1 MLLSLATANLRR
13 HRARTL
19 LAIAGVA
26 VSAAMLLDMVMLASG
41 MRESFRELML
51 TKGYQIRV
59 TPRGTLPFD
68 SEASIDSAASFMAAL
83 GANPDVDA
91 VNPVLGAQLHLV
103 GRAGSAAGS
112 GAGAGAGA
120 GVSITALGVVPA
132 TQADYDLV
140 EGRDIAALDE
150 LVANDYLLR
159 AAGLQVGDTVTL
171 AAGYDPQVRTY
182 TGRRSARVVG
192 RVRFIYFAAE
202 QRAAALPLAVV
213 QEMTARPDRASLF
226 VVRVRAGAS
235 DDSVAHWIERSNS
248 RVSASS
254 IREVLRQTDERLSY
268 FRQLAFILGAV
279 SFVVGFLLVT
289 TLVTVSVNER
299 LGEIAVLRAIG
310 VRRARI
316 VALVV
321 IEGTALMAIG
331 TTLGLALGLV
341 TARYLNGILAG
352 FPGLP
357 ERIDFFLFQP
367 RAAWTALGLLALAG
381 VLAGIYPS
389 WRGASLPI
397 ATTLREEAV
406 G

>member
-68 SEASIDSAASFMAAL
+68 SEASIDSARALMAAL
-83 GANPDVDA
+83 AAHPGVAT
-91 VNPVLGAQLHLV
+91 VNPVLGGQLHLV
-103 GRAGSAAGS
+103 GRAGAA
-112 GAGAGAGA
+112 AGAGT
-120 GVSITALGVVPA
+120 SITALGVIPA

-140 EGRDIAALDE
+140 EGRDIMTAEDM
-150 LVANDYLLR
+150 VANDYLLR

-182 TGRRSARVVG
+182 SGRRRARIVG

-202 QRAAALPLAVV
+202 QRAAALPLAVM

-226 VVRVRAGAS
+226 VVRTRAGANE
-235 DDSVAHWIERSNS
+235 DSVARWIERAQP
-248 RVSASS
+248 RVSAAS
-254 IREVLRQTDERLSY
+254 IREVLRQTDERLAY

-279 SFVVGFLLVT
+279 SLIVGFLLVT

-310 VRRARI
+310 VRRGRI
-316 VALVV
+316 VALVL

-331 TTLGLALGLV
+331 ATLGLGLGLV
-341 TARYLNGILAG
+341 TARYLNAILAG

-389 WRGASLPI
+389 WRGASLPV